1 MEEQKNEL
9 KKIISSKTEQITD
22 LIKKYKDVE
31 EDVKQ
36 ATKMM
41 KKRTEL

>member
-1 MEEQKNEL
+1 MAEEKTEL
-9 KKIISSKTEQITD
+9 KKIISSKSEQITD
-22 LIKKYKDVE
+22 LIKKYKQIE
-31 EDVKQ
+31 EDVKE